1 MQTLT
6 NEEKAEMKEAFAVSD
21 TNGNGVIDVMELG
34 TVMRGVG
41 QNLTMFEL
49 ADMINEVDV
58 DGNGTLDFEEFCN
71 LMARM

>member
-6 NEEKAEMKEAFAVSD
+6 NEEKAELKEGFAVSD

-41 QNLTMFEL
+41 
-49 ADMINEVDV
+49 
-58 DGNGTLDFEEFCN
+58 
-71 LMARM
+71 

>member
-21 TNGNGVIDVMELG
+21 TNGDGVIDVMELG